1 MEIKLL
7 PGLTAARGKRW
18 INLELVPNGI
28 LAHRLIEHAA
38 APYQFP
44 VSLNRE

>member
-1 MEIKLL
+1 M
-7 PGLTAARGKRW
+7 
-18 INLELVPNGI
+18 VPNGI

-38 APYQFP
+38 VPYQIP